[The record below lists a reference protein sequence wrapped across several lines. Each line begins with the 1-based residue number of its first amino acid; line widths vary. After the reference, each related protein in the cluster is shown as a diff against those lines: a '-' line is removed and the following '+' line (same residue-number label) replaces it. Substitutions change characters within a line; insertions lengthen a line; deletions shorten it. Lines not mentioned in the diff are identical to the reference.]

1 MTGGSWPKS
10 PNSRQE
16 CPPKAS
22 CERCGNIC
30 RRRLSTCPRVFL
42 PTMDISSM
50 MRYLIADSDC
60 WSWCRRSP
68 SRSLKS
74 PLVGRPKR
82 EWRVWPST
90 LKAAT
95 PVGAATRS
103 RASRSSRRQLMRY
116 DFPVPAVPDTIMCSG
131 GGSAAS
137 AC

>member
-1 MTGGSWPKS
+1 
-10 PNSRQE
+10 
-16 CPPKAS
+16 
-22 CERCGNIC
+22 
-30 RRRLSTCPRVFL
+30 
-42 PTMDISSM
+42 M
-50 MRYLIADSDC
+50 MRYLIVDSDC

-74 PLVGRPKR
+74 PLVGRLKR

-137 AC
+137 ACSHTAVYTCSCFPWRLRGSAEVAKTCSSAACRCREVKDAASSVFGYE